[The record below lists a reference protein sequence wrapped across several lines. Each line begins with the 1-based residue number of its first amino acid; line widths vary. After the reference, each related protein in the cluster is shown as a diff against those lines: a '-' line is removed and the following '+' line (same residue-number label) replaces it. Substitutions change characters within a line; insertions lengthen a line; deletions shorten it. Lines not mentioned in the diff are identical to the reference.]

1 MIDVDGRKSG
11 ALIFVVQE
19 TYLLYFY
26 AGFTVLQEIHHDA
39 VIFHTQEFWQQ
50 RLHMS
55 ESSQG
60 SVKQVVPQ
68 YHTFPT
74 LK

>member
-19 TYLLYFY
+19 AYLLYFY
-26 AGFTVLQEIHHDA
+26 AGFTVLQEIHHN
-39 VIFHTQEFWQQ
+39 VEIFHTQELWQQ

-55 ESSQG
+55 ESLQG
-60 SVKQVVPQ
+60 SMKQMVP
-68 YHTFPT
+68 
-74 LK
+74 